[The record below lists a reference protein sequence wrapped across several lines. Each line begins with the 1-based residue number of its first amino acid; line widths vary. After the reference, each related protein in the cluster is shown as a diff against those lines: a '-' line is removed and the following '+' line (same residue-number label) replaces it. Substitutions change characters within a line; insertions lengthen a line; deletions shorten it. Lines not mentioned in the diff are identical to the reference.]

1 VTKQLSYAIMN
12 TTGTRRKDGPEQTHE
27 RTLAHNTIWNL
38 SGYAAPLLA
47 ALIAIPIL
55 IRNLGTAQY
64 GALTIAWGVVG
75 YFSVFDMGLDNA
87 LAKLVSERVGVG
99 GKAEKEINSF
109 FYTAFLLL
117 LISSV
122 IGGVLVFA
130 FSRPLSYGWLKIP
143 LELKSETTTVL
154 RIFAFALPF
163 AVSVAGFR
171 GILYAY
177 QRFDLLNKVQIAA
190 GAFSFLGPLAVLPFS
205 RRLVPVVAVL
215 AIGRALAWLAYGV
228 LCFHVAPDLKRRVS
242 GGSECVRELAKF
254 GGWISISNVAEP
266 MFLYSDRLIL
276 GALLSMSAVAF
287 YAIPFD
293 LVIRLWIIPDALNS
307 ALFPTYVISLRDG
320 GRRAMMLFEKA
331 SRYLFLTMFPPVLFV
346 MLFATDLLSIWIGP
360 EFAAHS
366 ALVMKWLA
374 LGVFFSSMGR
384 IPWTML
390 LAAHRPDIP
399 AKLVL
404 FEAPVYI
411 ALLCFLVKTAGLPG
425 AALAW
430 TIRAVWNCCV
440 LHAVTSYVLPAS
452 QKAIG
457 KNVTLLAVATIFLAT
472 TLLFAGGLGARIAYF
487 VALICAEI
495 LLGWFCLLSPE
506 DREIGTGFVL
516 RIVRDI

>member
-1 VTKQLSYAIMN
+1 MN

-457 KNVTLLAVATIFLAT
+457 KNLTLLAVATIVLAT
-472 TLLFAGGLGARIAYF
+472 TLLFVGGLGARIAYF